1 MFALFILLALSFFF
15 VVIVGLFLYWA
26 TSSGQFD
33 DVQKHSTSIL
43 EDDDTQNLDVSQPLD
58 E

>member
-1 MFALFILLALSFFF
+1 MALSFFF

-43 EDDDTQNLDVSQPLD
+43 EDDDTQNLDVSQSLD